1 MTLEER
7 IWDAFTDLSDE
18 EMADMAER
26 ACGVDIF
33 RNVAMDGALE
43 KYHMS
48 MSAFAEMLQEAIDND
63 DFDMSEEWAIYND
76 DAGTIESSDDLMD
89 MLADHEDE
97 IVDCIMGDLDLLE
110 ELGIEEEDDDYDD
123 DED

>member
-7 IWDAFTDLSDE
+7 IWDAFTDLGDD

-33 RNVAMDGALE
+33 HIVAIGEALE

-48 MSAFAEMLQEAIDND
+48 MYTFAKLLQEAINSD
-63 DFDMSEEWAIYND
+63 DFDMADEWAIYND

-97 IVDCIMGDLDLLE
+97 IVDAIMGDLDLLE
-110 ELGIEEEDDDYDD
+110 ELGIEEEDED

>member
-7 IWDAFTDLSDE
+7 IWDAFTDLSDD

-33 RNVAMDGALE
+33 RIATMGGDFLE
-43 KYHMS
+43 RHHMS
-48 MSAFAEMLQEAIDND
+48 MCDLGKLIAEAVNNG
-63 DFDMSEEWAIYND
+63 DFTPDEEWAIYND

-97 IVDCIMGDLDLLE
+97 IVDCIMGDLDLMD
-110 ELGIEEEDDDYDD
+110 ELGIEEEDEDD
-123 DED
+123 DD